1 MIELLTKARMKTRMK
16 SRTRMTSVVAMTLIV
31 GLGPMARSL
40 AESGSDPGAQRAAGS
55 SVAEKADY
63 SDSGVLT
70 ASGTVTVNDNSA
82 PTGTTILSGNTVA
95 TGGDGM
101 ASIDLG
107 RRGLIEM
114 QINTKILLTLPPEQI
129 YVELENCGILTQSVP
144 DHLSAHVKVVN
155 RHTLRI
161 YVTVGAVQVR
171 FRDRKDTASVNQF
184 EEKTLDDV
192 SDIYATGNAVFTIDC
207 NRRPAG
213 FWWVP
218 TSLAGLAALAAGIT
232 LTRDKPRTPNPVPTP
247 PPSTVK
253 SPQ

>member
-1 MIELLTKARMKTRMK
+1 MRMA
-16 SRTRMTSVVAMTLIV
+16 SVVAMTLIV

-40 AESGSDPGAQRAAGS
+40 AESGNDDGPRRAASS
-55 SVAEKADY
+55 SVSGKADY

-70 ASGTVTVNDNSA
+70 ASGTVTVNDNPA
-82 PTGTTILSGNTVA
+82 PTGTTILSGSAVA

-107 RRGLIEM
+107 RKGLIEM
-114 QINTKILLTLPPEQI
+114 QINTKILLTLPPEQVDI
-129 YVELENCGILTQSVP
+129 ELENCGTLTQSVP
-144 DHLSAHVKVVN
+144 EHLSAHVKVVH

-161 YVTVGAVQVR
+161 YATVGAVYVR
-171 FRDRKDTASVNQF
+171 FRDRKETAIVNQF
-184 EEKTLDDV
+184 EEKTLEDV
-192 SDIYATGNAVFTIDC
+192 SDISATGNTVFTIDC

-213 FWWVP
+213 LWWVP
-218 TSLAGLAALAAGIT
+218 TSLGGLAALAAGIT
-232 LTRDKPRTPNPVPTP
+232 LTRDKPRSPNPVPTP